1 MTMPYNMWAGAGA
14 KPSISQDPALRP
26 PAAPKISNQLTG
38 RQRLAKALTDSA
50 MNNQQQGGGFWGA
63 MGCAAGKIGSA
74 YVQSKMPQWYQKKY
88 PGG

>member
-1 MTMPYNMWAGAGA
+1 MNSTFNMWQGAGA
-14 KPSISQDPALRP
+14 KPAFSQDPSMRP
-26 PAAPKISNQLTG
+26 PAAPARPQLTS

-63 MGCAAGKIGSA
+63 AGNAAGKIGSA
-74 YVQSKMPQWYQKKY
+74 YVQSKMPQWYQKKF